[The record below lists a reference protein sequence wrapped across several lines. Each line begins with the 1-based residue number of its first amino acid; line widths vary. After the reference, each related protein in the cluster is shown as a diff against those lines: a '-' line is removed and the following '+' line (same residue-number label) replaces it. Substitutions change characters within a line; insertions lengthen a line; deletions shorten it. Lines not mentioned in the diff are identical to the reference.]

1 MNEAKK
7 YTIEILG
14 NEYVIHSDESQE
26 HIIHATACVQRFL
39 DDIVA
44 HNTHID
50 PKKAAVLAALRMAS
64 HIVHLEDKL
73 SHTESKGKALVNEL
87 EGILCNAC

>member
-26 HIIHATACVQRFL
+26 HITSATACVQRFL
-39 DDIVA
+39 DEIIE
-44 HNTHID
+44 HNKHID

-64 HIVHLEDKL
+64 HIVNLEGKL
-73 SHTESKGKALVNEL
+73 CHTESKGQSLVNEL